1 MKRVPKGT
9 DKSGKRSAAKS
20 SSARA
25 AGGTGLSRQGSG
37 LDGKVP
43 GGTDVHARGKVP
55 GGTD

>member
-9 DKSGKRSAAKS
+9 DKSGKRSAAKPS
-20 SSARA
+20 TSTRA
-25 AGGTGLSRQGSG
+25 AGGAGRRSNGS
-37 LDGKVP
+37 DGKVP